1 VLAEQNQTASAGRRI
16 VFWLLLA
23 PSLVLAS
30 EPLKLEITG
39 AEGALLQNLRQ
50 GVALAAENCDAP
62 AWRVRSLLKR
72 ADRELQR
79 AARALGYYRLQVS
92 GKSLQREEN
101 CWRARF
107 QVVPGEVVRIGSMQL
122 LIRGDAE
129 QDGEF
134 ANMAQRPSLQP
145 GEPLNHGEYE
155 RLKQDL
161 ERLALERGYLEAR
174 FETRELRVDPAA
186 GTAQIRLHFESGP
199 RYRVS
204 RLNLQQDTYDPE
216 LLERYLTLR
225 EGDPYDSGRLNAMQR
240 ALNDSGYFERVS
252 VRPDLAGAEDGS
264 IQVDVELEPRKATA
278 YRFGIGVATDTGPRL
293 SAAYERRRINR
304 YGHRL
309 SLSSQLS
316 PVDSSLKAEYL
327 IPYNTPHT
335 QQIGLEAAYRHQDT
349 ATALSDSYILGLREL
364 GTRGGWNEVRA
375 LEWISEESD
384 IDGQVVDSTLLV
396 PSITWSRT
404 RADDRMRPRK
414 GQRLNLSLRGA
425 VSTLLSDTSFF
436 QASAGFKWIDR
447 LGSGRLLLR
456 GEAGLTEVEAFE
468 KLPASYRFFAGGDQ
482 SVRGY
487 EYRSLAPRDS
497 NGRVEGGRYLLSG
510 SIEYEHPLTQAWS
523 VAAFVDAGDAF
534 DSLGTDLRHS
544 LGFGVRWRSPVGPV
558 RLDLAF
564 PSDTREDD
572 FRIHFSM
579 GPDL

>member
-1 VLAEQNQTASAGRRI
+1 MLADRNQFAQSARRLAL
-16 VFWLLLA
+16 WLLVV
-23 PSLVLAS
+23 PSLVLAA
-30 EPLKLEITG
+30 EPLKLEISG
-39 AEGALLQNLRQ
+39 ADGALLENLRQ
-50 GVALAAENCDAP
+50 GVSIAAESCDAP

-79 AARALGYYRLQVS
+79 AARALGYYRLQVAE
-92 GKSLQREEN
+92 KSLQREAA
-101 CWRARF
+101 CWQARF
-107 QVVPGEVVRIGSMQL
+107 RVEPGEVVRIGRMELRVS
-122 LIRGDAE
+122 GDAE
-129 QDGEF
+129 RDLAF
-134 ANMAQRPSLQP
+134 AGMARRPSLQP

-186 GTAQIRLHFESGP
+186 GRAEIRLHFDSGV

-204 RLNLQQDTYDPE
+204 ELNLQQSTYDPE

-225 EGDPYDSGRLNAMQR
+225 KGDPYDSDKLNAMQR

-252 VRPDLAGAEDGS
+252 VRPDLAGATERG
-264 IQVDVELEPRKATA
+264 IRVDVELEPRKATA

-293 SAAYERRRINR
+293 SAAYERRRLNR

-364 GTRGGWNEVRA
+364 GMRGGWNEVRS

-384 IDGQVVDSTLLV
+384 IDGLLVDATLLV

-404 RADDRMRPRK
+404 RADDRMRPKK
-414 GQRLNLSLRGA
+414 GHRLNLNLRGG
-425 VSTLLSDTSFF
+425 VSALLSDTSFF
-436 QASAGFKWIDR
+436 QASAGFKWINR

-456 GEAGLTEVEAFE
+456 GQAGLTEVEAFE

-510 SIEYEHPLTQAWS
+510 SIEYEHPLTKEWS

-534 DSLGTDLRHS
+534 DSLNTDLRRS
-544 LGFGVRWRSPVGPV
+544 IGLGVRWRSPVGPV

-564 PSDTREDD
+564 PSDTSEDD

>member
-1 VLAEQNQTASAGRRI
+1 MLAGRHHSVPRARRI
-16 VFWLLLA
+16 LFCGL
-23 PSLVLAS
+23 LVLPLVSFADS
-30 EPLKLEITG
+30 LKLEITG
-39 AEGALLQNLRQ
+39 AEGALLENLRQ
-50 GVALAAENCDAP
+50 GVSLAAESCEAP

-79 AARALGYYRLQVS
+79 AARALGHYRLQVAE
-92 GKSLQREEN
+92 KSLQREGD
-101 CWRARF
+101 CWQARI
-107 QVVPGEVVRIGSMQL
+107 QVQPGEVVRIGRMELQIS
-122 LIRGDAE
+122 GDAE
-129 QDGEF
+129 RDPVF
-134 ANMAQRPSLQP
+134 SRIVQRPSLQP
-145 GEPLNHGEYE
+145 GRPLNHGEYE

-174 FETRELRVDPAA
+174 FKTRELRVDPAA
-186 GTAQIRLHFESGP
+186 GTADIRLHFESGP

-204 RLNLQQDTYDPE
+204 RLNLQQETYDPE

-225 EGDPYDSGRLNAMQR
+225 EGDPYDSGKLNAMQK
-240 ALNDSGYFERVS
+240 ALSDSGYFERVS
-252 VRPDLAGAEDGS
+252 VRPDLAGATDGE
-264 IQVDVELEPRKATA
+264 IRVDVELEPRKATA

-309 SLSSQLS
+309 SLSTQLS
-316 PVDSSLKAEYL
+316 PADSSLKAEYL

-335 QQIGLEAAYRHQDT
+335 QQIGIEAAYRHQDT
-349 ATALSDSYILGLREL
+349 AAALSDSYILGLREL

-384 IDGQVVDSTLLV
+384 IDGQVVDATLLV

-404 RADDRMRPRK
+404 RADDRMRPQK
-414 GQRLNLSLRGA
+414 GHRLNLNLRGA
-425 VSTLLSDTSFF
+425 VSALLSDTSFF
-436 QASAGFKWIDR
+436 QASAGFKWINR

-456 GEAGLTEVEAFE
+456 GEAGLTEVQAFE

-510 SIEYEHPLTQAWS
+510 SIEYEHPVTRDWS

-534 DSLGTDLRHS
+534 DSLNTDLRHS
-544 LGFGVRWRSPVGPV
+544 LGFGVRWQSPVGPV

>member
-1 VLAEQNQTASAGRRI
+1 MLLVRRVLFWILFILPLILSAD
-16 VFWLLLA
+16 
-23 PSLVLAS
+23 
-30 EPLKLEITG
+30 PLKLEITG
-39 AEGALLQNLRQ
+39 ATDLLLENLRQ
-50 GVALAAENCDAP
+50 GSSLAAEPCDAP
-62 AWRVRSLLKR
+62 PWRVRSLLKR
-72 ADRELQR
+72 SERELQR
-79 AARALGYYRLQVS
+79 AARALGYYRLQVLET
-92 GKSLQREEN
+92 SLQREGA
-101 CWRARF
+101 CWQARIR
-107 QVVPGEVVRIGSMQL
+107 VVPGEVVRIGSL
-122 LIRGDAE
+122 DLRISGEAE
-129 QDGEF
+129 QDAAF
-134 ANMAQRPSLQP
+134 AGFGQRPALQP
-145 GEPLNHGEYE
+145 GQPLNHGEYE

-174 FETRELRVDPAA
+174 FRVRELRVDPAA
-186 GTAQIRLHFESGP
+186 GLADIRLHFDAGP

-225 EGDPYDSGRLNAMQR
+225 EGDPYDSAKLNAMQR

-252 VRPDLAGAEDGS
+252 VRPDLAGAADGN

-316 PVDSSLKAEYL
+316 PADSSLKAEYL

-349 ATALSDSYILGLREL
+349 ASVLSDSYILGLREL
-364 GTRGGWNEVRA
+364 GSRGGWNEVRA

-384 IDGQVVDSTLLV
+384 IDGQLVDATLLV

-404 RADDRMRPRK
+404 RADDRMRPQK
-414 GQRLNLSLRGA
+414 GHRLNLNLRGA
-425 VSTLLSDTSFF
+425 VSALLSDTSFF
-436 QASAGFKWIDR
+436 QASAGFKWINR

-456 GEAGLTEVEAFE
+456 GQAGLTEVEAFE

-510 SIEYEHPLTQAWS
+510 SIEYEHPVSDAWS

-534 DSLGTDLRHS
+534 DSLNTDLRHS
-544 LGFGVRWRSPVGPV
+544 LGLGVRWRSPVGPV

-564 PSDTREDD
+564 PSDTSEDD

>member
-1 VLAEQNQTASAGRRI
+1 MPRARRI
-16 VFWLLLA
+16 LFWGL
-23 PSLVLAS
+23 LVLPLVSSAES
-30 EPLKLEITG
+30 LKLEIAG
-39 AEGALLQNLRQ
+39 AEGALLENLRQ
-50 GVALAAENCDAP
+50 GVSLAAESCEAP

-79 AARALGYYRLQVS
+79 AARAMGYYRLQVAE
-92 GKSLQREEN
+92 KSLQREGD
-101 CWRARF
+101 CWQARI
-107 QVVPGEVVRIGSMQL
+107 QVQPGEVVRIGNMALQIS
-122 LIRGDAE
+122 GDAE
-129 QDGEF
+129 RDPVF
-134 ANMAQRPSLQP
+134 SRIVQRPSLQP
-145 GEPLNHGEYE
+145 GKPLNHGEYE

-174 FETRELRVDPAA
+174 FKTRQLRVDPAA
-186 GTAQIRLHFESGP
+186 GTADIRLHFESGP

-225 EGDPYDSGRLNAMQR
+225 EGDPYDSGKLNAMQR

-252 VRPDLAGAEDGS
+252 VRPDLAGATDGD
-264 IQVDVELEPRKATA
+264 IRVDVELEPRKATA

-316 PVDSSLKAEYL
+316 PADSSLKAEYL

-335 QQIGLEAAYRHQDT
+335 QQIGLEAAYRHEDT
-349 ATALSDSYILGLREL
+349 AAALSDSYILGLREL
-364 GTRGGWNEVRA
+364 GSRGGWNEVRA

-384 IDGQVVDSTLLV
+384 IDGQVVDATLLV

-404 RADDRMRPRK
+404 RADDRMRPKK
-414 GQRLNLSLRGA
+414 GHRLNLSLRGA
-425 VSTLLSDTSFF
+425 VSALLSDTSFF
-436 QASAGFKWIDR
+436 QASAGFKWINR

-456 GEAGLTEVEAFE
+456 GEVGLTEVQAFE

-510 SIEYEHPLTQAWS
+510 GIEYEHPVTKDWS

-534 DSLGTDLRHS
+534 DSLNTDLRRS
-544 LGFGVRWRSPVGPV
+544 LGIGVRWQSPVGPV